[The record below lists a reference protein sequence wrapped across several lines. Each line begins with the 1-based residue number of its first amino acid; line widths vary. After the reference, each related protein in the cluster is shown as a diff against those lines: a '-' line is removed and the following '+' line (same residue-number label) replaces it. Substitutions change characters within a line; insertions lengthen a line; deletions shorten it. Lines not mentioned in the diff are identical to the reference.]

1 MRQIDLNSILRAA
14 CHVAGCSVAKA
25 KGRCRRM
32 PCMTARYLYFA
43 LAVEKGE
50 RRFKAAWHI
59 NRTSATAI
67 YYSKVTKR
75 RMAHDDFTELLNKTR
90 IYYEKSI

>member
-32 PCMTARYLYFA
+32 PLPSLEYGFFRSERDAVLYFTGLLLENESLFSEA
-43 LAVEKGE
+43 ACEAVKKL
-50 RRFKAAWHI
+50 RDQQRQA
-59 NRTSATAI
+59 
-67 YYSKVTKR
+67 
-75 RMAHDDFTELLNKTR
+75 
-90 IYYEKSI
+90 SIFFSLVL